1 MRKMMCVIEW
11 MHFARDE
18 IRHSSL
24 TMNRVAAKTDYMPKK
39 DNDFG
44 DFLPYL
50 GGSNN
55 PFD

>member
-1 MRKMMCVIEW
+1 MICVIEW
-11 MHFARDE
+11 IRFARDE

-24 TMNRVAAKTDYMPKK
+24 TVNRVAGKTDYMPKK

-50 GGSNN
+50 GGSND